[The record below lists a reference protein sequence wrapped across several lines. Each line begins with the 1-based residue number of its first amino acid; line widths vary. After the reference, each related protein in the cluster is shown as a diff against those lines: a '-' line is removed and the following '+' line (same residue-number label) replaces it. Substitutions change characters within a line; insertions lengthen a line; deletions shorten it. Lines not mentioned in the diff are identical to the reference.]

1 MISDRALSEMAERI
15 CAVPGVVGVV
25 LGGSRAN
32 GTHTSESDV
41 DLGLY
46 YRPPL
51 DVDALGRL
59 AVDIAG
65 EGSTVSPVGGWGPW
79 VDGGGWLTIDGTP
92 VDWIYRDLDRV
103 RECWQRARK
112 GQLDFHFQVG
122 HPFGVPVFA
131 YPGELALAVI
141 LADPTGE
148 LAILQDETKRYPK
161 ALQEALIERL
171 WEADFAL
178 QGARKA
184 LSRSDTTYVAGCL
197 FRVVLLCAH
206 ALHAHAGRWLVNE
219 KGAVRSA
226 WRLPQAPADFE
237 PEAAT
242 LMGHIGTDA
251 TELEKSIGRAT
262 ALVAEVATACELRPS

>member
-15 CAVPGVVGVV
+15 CAVPGVVAVV
-25 LGGSRAN
+25 LGGSRAA
-32 GTHTSESDV
+32 GTQTPESDV

-46 YRPPL
+46 YRESL
-51 DVDALGRL
+51 DVDDLGRL
-59 AVDIAG
+59 AVEIAG
-65 EGSTVSPVGGWGPW
+65 EGAAVSPVGGWGPW

-103 RECWQRARK
+103 RECWQRAGE
-112 GQLDFHFQVG
+112 GQFDFHFQVG
-122 HPFGVPVFA
+122 HPFGVPDFA

-148 LAILQDETKRYPK
+148 LAALQDETQRYPTALQK
-161 ALQEALIERL
+161 ALIGRL

-178 QGARKA
+178 RGARKA

-206 ALHAHAGRWLVNE
+206 ALHAHAGRWLTNE

-226 WRLPQAPADFE
+226 GRLPQAPADFE
-237 PEAAT
+237 FKAAA
-242 LMGHIGTDA
+242 LMGHLGAGA
-251 TELEKSIGRAT
+251 TELERSIGQASN
-262 ALVAEVATACELRPS
+262 LVAEVATACQVRPS